1 MCLTPSEEAAEQFNR
16 EILDLASI
24 EQQKSFM
31 RDGARS
37 IPFRAENR
45 FTSLFQVHCLTKV
58 SMFMSCPFV
67 LTVIVPLF
75 PVVKTCAPPSRHLSK
90 MFSSG

>member
-1 MCLTPSEEAAEQFNR
+1 MCLTSNKQSAEQFNR
-16 EILDLASI
+16 EILDLILNA
-24 EQQKSFM
+24 QQQISM

-75 PVVKTCAPPSRHLSK
+75 PMVRTCAPLSRHRSIT
-90 MFSSG
+90 FGSG